1 MVVMTNWRWHHA
13 HHGAYR
19 AGMQAAIL
27 ERFGQPLSI
36 TEAPDPQVGTGEI
49 VVDVLAAPVLPYAA
63 EVFSGERNYSLEP
76 PVIPGAGGVGRVRAV
91 GPDSTRLAV
100 GDIVWCDSTVRS
112 RDDAVTPDITLQG
125 LTARGDGGLR
135 LARHFH
141 HGSFAER
148 MAVPTE
154 NATPLGPVP
163 PAEAYRWVSLG
174 VHLVPYGGLRAGGLR
189 PGETVLVSG
198 ATGNFGSAGVA
209 VAVAMGARRVVAPG
223 RNEAVLAQ
231 LRQRFG
237 DRVAP
242 VPLTGDPAADD
253 AAVRAAAGAPI
264 DLVLDLL
271 SPAAPA
277 SAARAAAMTVREHGR
292 VVLMGGVGDELR
304 LPYPWLM
311 HNSVTVRGQW
321 MYPRV
326 AVRELV
332 GLVHAGLLDLSRNE
346 VTTFPLDAARQ
357 AVEHAAAHAAPFQR
371 TAITP

>member
-1 MVVMTNWRWHHA
+1 MR
-13 HHGAYR
+13 
-19 AGMQAAIL
+19 AAIL

-36 TEAPDPQVGTGEI
+36 TETPDPQVGTGEI

-76 PVIPGAGGVGRVRAV
+76 PVIPGAGAVGRVRAV
-91 GPDSTRLAV
+91 GPDATRLTV

-112 RDDAVTPDITLQG
+112 RDDAIAPDITLQG
-125 LTARGDGGLR
+125 LIARGAGGLR

-154 NATPLGPVP
+154 NATPLGAVP
-163 PAEAYRWVSLG
+163 PADAYRWVSLG

-189 PGETVLVSG
+189 PGETVLISG
-198 ATGNFGSAGVA
+198 ATGNFGGAGVA
-209 VAVAMGARRVVAPG
+209 VALAMGARRVIAPG
-223 RNEAVLAQ
+223 RNETALTH
-231 LRQRFG
+231 LRRRFG

-242 VPLTGDPAADD
+242 VALTGDPATDD
-253 AAVRAAAGAPI
+253 AAMRAAGEPI

-277 SAARAAAMTVREHGR
+277 SATRAAAMTVREYGR
-292 VVLMGGVGDELR
+292 VVLMGGVGLAGGDDLR

-311 HNSVTVRGQW
+311 RNSVTVRGQW

-326 AVRELV
+326 AVGELV
-332 GLVHAGLLDLSRNE
+332 NLVHAGLLDLDQDQI
-346 VTTFPLDAARQ
+346 TTFPLDAARQ
-357 AVEHAAAHAAPFQR
+357 AVSHAAADAIPFHR
-371 TAITP
+371 TAIVP